1 MVAICLS
8 SFSKHVAKARMS
20 PLGTTLTASS
30 LSSATKVTLN
40 LVSICGGSL
49 PSHSTFEKLKW
60 IFLREYDHM
69 LDIWKEG
76 VDFIGNE

>member
-1 MVAICLS
+1 
-8 SFSKHVAKARMS
+8 MS
-20 PLGTTLTASS
+20 PVGTTLTASS
-30 LSSATKVTLN
+30 LYCATKVTLD

-60 IFLREYDHM
+60 IFLREYNHM
-69 LDIWKEG
+69 FDIWKEG